1 MGASTDWNGSTVGS
15 LPIQPFPSQPWR
27 RDFSLM
33 KKEDLYARMMH
44 TPDDPAR
51 AELRAALREAW
62 KQLMPLHRAL
72 IDAASAEYSATVA
85 PVTGPTHLLR
95 LLQEEP
101 FFEWLR
107 PLTSIIVDLDSLS
120 RTDFERADVDAMV
133 ARLER
138 HFGTTADAEFS
149 ARYLPL
155 LQSDIDVAASH
166 GAIRRILTRLT
177 PA

>member
-1 MGASTDWNGSTVGS
+1 
-15 LPIQPFPSQPWR
+15 
-27 RDFSLM
+27 M

-51 AELRAALREAW
+51 AELRTALRDAW

-72 IDAASAEYSATVA
+72 IDAASAEYTANVA
-85 PVTGPTHLLR
+85 PVNGPTHLLA
-95 LLQEEP
+95 LLQEDP

-107 PLTSIIVDLDSLS
+107 PLTSIIVDLDTMS
-120 RTDFERADVDAMV
+120 RTDFERADVDAIA

-138 HFGTTADAEFS
+138 HFGQTPDADFS
-149 ARYLPL
+149 ARYVPL
-155 LQSDIDVAASH
+155 LQRDIDVAAGH
-166 GAIRRILTRLT
+166 ANMRKIVRRLLP